1 MHKPEALLLGS
12 GWQKEYLC
20 RLGLRNATKS
30 NHATCMG
37 EEPSE
42 QGHEL
47 GQRERE
53 MRAESKSKLQWRGLG
68 LHLAAGDNMAAVC

>member
-30 NHATCMG
+30 NHATRLG

-42 QGHEL
+42 QGHEW
-47 GQRERE
+47 GQREKDESRE
-53 MRAESKSKLQWRGLG
+53 
-68 LHLAAGDNMAAVC
+68 